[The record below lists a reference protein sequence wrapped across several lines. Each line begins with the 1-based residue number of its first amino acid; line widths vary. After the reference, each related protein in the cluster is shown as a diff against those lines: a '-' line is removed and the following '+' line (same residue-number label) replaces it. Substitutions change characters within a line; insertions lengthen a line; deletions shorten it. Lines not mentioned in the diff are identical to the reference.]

1 VRVALLHATVPAGKV
16 GRLADRAAAAAAAAA
31 TAAAW
36 ATVVNAIDPSAS
48 ASRGGGK
55 YAGNAGR
62 KVRHFPISIVT

>member
-16 GRLADRAAAAAAAAA
+16 GRLADRAAAAAAAA